1 MGPDPTVID
10 GRFELL
16 EALGS
21 GGMGTVWRARD
32 VLLHREV
39 ALKEVCSGGSGS
51 GNDTA
56 SLQRERAMRE
66 ARALARIAHPNV
78 VALHHIVDPPPPARP
93 WIVMELVRGSSLA
106 DRIDEGPMPLPEVA
120 TIGRGLL
127 AGLGAAHRVGV
138 LHRDIK
144 PANVLLR
151 EDGSP
156 VLTDFGIAALHDAGG
171 LTTTGNLVGS
181 VDYVAPERLS
191 GHEGDPASDL
201 WSLGLVLFVAAEGYH
216 PLHRDTTA
224 ATLAAIMQGVL
235 PAPQRAGRLT
245 PVLQAMLEVDPE
257 ARPSIEQLQ
266 KMLAGRIDATNSPPA
281 MAPKSLAAQRASP
294 SASSPRPGISPP
306 AAKVG
311 VVPPTPKLGARH
323 LAASK
328 RHRAESASVSRGTIA
343 VLVAVAAVV
352 VALVVG
358 VGFYVARSPTPHPS
372 PLPVPARTTVL
383 GRPPA
388 GRPGANPSAA
398 AAASDLLT
406 PNNIR
411 TAISELEKA
420 SGGEEFISATFYQN
434 YIRVGAPVHDQPNL
448 IDEYQYRNGAV
459 HRTGGGER
467 NGAATIRLGS
477 IDWDILPKLL
487 HEANEQLGIPK
498 PTIHYVVVDP
508 RASANDN
515 RPAILVY
522 VGDQYG
528 TAYMSAN
535 LDGSIVKTVPRG
547 R

>member
-16 EALGS
+16 EPLGS

-56 SLQRERAMRE
+56 RLQRERAMRE

-78 VALHHIVDPPPPARP
+78 VALHHIVDPQPPERP
-93 WIVMELVRGSSLA
+93 WIVMELVRGCSLA
-106 DRIDEGPMPLPEVA
+106 DRIDEGPMPLPAVA

-224 ATLAAIMQGVL
+224 ATLAAIMQGVI
-235 PAPQRAGRLT
+235 PAPKRSGRLK
-245 PVLQAMLEVDPE
+245 PVLQAMLAVEPE
-257 ARPSIEQLQ
+257 DRPSIEQLQ
-266 KMLAGRIDATNSPPA
+266 QMLAGRIDAE
-281 MAPKSLAAQRASP
+281 SLAPAKVPVSQVAQRASP
-294 SASSPRPGISPP
+294 SGSSTPSGAVP
-306 AAKVG
+306 A
-311 VVPPTPKLGARH
+311 TPKLGARH
-323 LAASK
+323 LASK
-328 RHRAESASVSRGTIA
+328 RHRVESATVSPGTVA
-343 VLVAVAAVV
+343 VLAAVAAVV
-352 VALVVG
+352 ASAVG
-358 VGFYVARSPTPHPS
+358 AVSFYVERSGTSHPS
-372 PLPVPARTTVL
+372 PAVATRTTVV

-388 GRPGANPSAA
+388 GRPGNAAPPAA
-398 AAASDLLT
+398 AAADLLT

-411 TAISELEKA
+411 AAIGELEKA

-448 IDEYQYRNGAV
+448 IDEYQYRNGSV
-459 HRTGGGER
+459 RRTGGAER
-467 NGAATIRLGS
+467 NGAATIRLSS
-477 IDWDILPKLL
+477 IDWDILPGLL
-487 HEANEQLGIPK
+487 ATANEQLGVPK
-498 PTIHYVVVDP
+498 PTIHYVVVDT
-508 RASANDN
+508 RAPANEN

-528 TAYMSAN
+528 TAYLIAN
-535 LDGSIVKTVPRG
+535 VDGATIKTVPRDH
-547 R
+547 